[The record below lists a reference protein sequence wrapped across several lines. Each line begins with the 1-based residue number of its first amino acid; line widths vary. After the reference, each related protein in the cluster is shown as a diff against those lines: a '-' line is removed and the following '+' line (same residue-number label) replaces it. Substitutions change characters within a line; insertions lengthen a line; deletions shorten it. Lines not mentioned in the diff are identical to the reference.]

1 MIPRLFILAAGL
13 SVLLP
18 VFVLANDNDIR
29 DQRDDLQEIQAEV
42 ANRMRRLDSL
52 KSVELKTQKKIGEF
66 DQKITSNRKVVKR
79 LNRELTQLRSEI
91 KNSELALSDRTDHLE
106 YSRRRYL
113 GSIRQFYI
121 TTRHSTEQGLDRPNI
136 EVELNR
142 KITYLSALAGFES
155 GSVETAELFLGDA
168 LVNMDQLKGQKK
180 KISRMKQSKES
191 STSLERSKKRKSE
204 KDLAKI
210 RRKKIAEADRILM
223 LEQASLEIES
233 IIARLE
239 QKQRRNNRR
248 ANALPSVFAA
258 QKGQL
263 RSPYK
268 GRVVVSFGAQVDK
281 TTNLKS
287 FSPGIVIAGKA
298 GRIVVAV
305 ASGEIA
311 HVGKLRGYGNFIII
325 NHDDQY
331 YTTYAGLGQA
341 NVISGQFVGAGSKLA
356 VSGSDG
362 RIRFEI
368 RQGRQAV
375 DPVEWIKFESF

>member
-91 KNSELALSDRTDHLE
+91 KDSEHALSDRTDHLE